1 MGAKFK
7 FHYIYRIV
15 EGRKYGPLECGI
27 YLLNKVHQQTAHNKE
42 VRLESS
48 STKGPGFTSE
58 SRIIWR
64 KIESYAMS

>member
-7 FHYIYRIV
+7 LHYNYRIV
-15 EGRKYGPLECGI
+15 EGRKYGSLECGVC
-27 YLLNKVHQQTAHNKE
+27 LLNKIHQQTAHNKE

-48 STKGPGFTSE
+48 STE